1 MRSNGVGAAG
11 GVGEVIADYITE
23 GNTKFDMYNLDIQR
37 FIAIHNNRKFLHDR
51 VKEVPGLIYA
61 IPYPF
66 KEYKTGRAL
75 RTSPIFTKLK
85 DLGARFNQVMG
96 YERPMYFNKTESE
109 DKQFLGLSSYIQGD
123 TDSSSLN
130 VATSNTFFKPSWFES
145 VKEEFVASR
154 ESVSLCDYS
163 SFAKM
168 DIWSGGL
175 EVVDF
180 LQFMCS
186 NDIDIPIGHIIH
198 TGMQVP
204 NISKSFSNI
213 ERIRFHTSEQGRRVR
228 KRLHPCTPGRQP
240 LHAHVSLNPA
250 NEILFMDETSS
261 AH

>member
-51 VKEVPGLIYA
+51 VKEVPGLIYS

-96 YERPMYFNKTESE
+96 YERPMYFNKKESE

-198 TGMQVP
+198 TGMQ
-204 NISKSFSNI
+204 
-213 ERIRFHTSEQGRRVR
+213 GRDL
-228 KRLHPCTPGRQP
+228 KNFTEPC
-240 LHAHVSLNPA
+240 LIDIAS
-250 NEILFMDETSS
+250 
-261 AH
+261 